1 MIFRL
6 LIKDLLRMWRNPWPT
21 LIFIAIPLL
30 LTGLLGMVFG
40 PKSSGSGGLQ
50 PIQLA
55 VVDED
60 KSVLSDFLR
69 GSGGQSE
76 AQEFIQPR
84 FVERAEAERLLNDNK
99 VSAMLVIPKGFTRE
113 FLRGNSPPA
122 LKLVKNPAQ
131 SFHPAIVE
139 ELMGVVAE
147 ALSGLSSVFQP
158 ELPRWRAF
166 FEESEERDTFDF
178 QGLAKLIESTGE
190 RIESAREFVYPP
202 LVSYGEETRETEPS
216 ANGESSSADSMRAE
230 VFSYI
235 LPAMSALFLFM
246 IGDGATRD
254 LYKELRLHTLDRY
267 RTFRPSLRPLVL
279 GKLLYALLVML
290 GGALILFGSGHWV
303 FGIEW
308 RNVPILALLIVSF
321 CLCAGGIMSIL
332 AALARVEKRADVIN
346 SLLVFG
352 LAFVG
357 GSMVPVQVL
366 PAFIRN
372 YISPLTPNY
381 WLIGGIQ
388 QLQDGASG
396 ASMAGVIAGLAV
408 SGLGLTALAAWRFD
422 SVLRKGLRA

>member
-1 MIFRL
+1 
-6 LIKDLLRMWRNPWPT
+6 
-21 LIFIAIPLL
+21 
-30 LTGLLGMVFG
+30 
-40 PKSSGSGGLQ
+40 
-50 PIQLA
+50 
-55 VVDED
+55 
-60 KSVLSDFLR
+60 
-69 GSGGQSE
+69 
-76 AQEFIQPR
+76 
-84 FVERAEAERLLNDNK
+84 
-99 VSAMLVIPKGFTRE
+99 
-113 FLRGNSPPA
+113 
-122 LKLVKNPAQ
+122 
-131 SFHPAIVE
+131 
-139 ELMGVVAE
+139 
-147 ALSGLSSVFQP
+147 
-158 ELPRWRAF
+158 
-166 FEESEERDTFDF
+166 
-178 QGLAKLIESTGE
+178 
-190 RIESAREFVYPP
+190 
-202 LVSYGEETRETEPS
+202 
-216 ANGESSSADSMRAE
+216 MRAE